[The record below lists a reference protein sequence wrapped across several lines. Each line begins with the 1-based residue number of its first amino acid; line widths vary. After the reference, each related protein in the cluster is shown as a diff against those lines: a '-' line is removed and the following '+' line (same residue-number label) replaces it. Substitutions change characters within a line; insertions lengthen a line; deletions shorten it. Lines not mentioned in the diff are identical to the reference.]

1 MAECEEKQ
9 KSLLMSVKEET
20 EKAGVKLN
28 IQETKST
35 ASSPIA
41 SCQIDGEKWKQGQI
55 LLFWAPKLLQTVTVA
70 MKLKDTGSL
79 KGTLWET

>member
-1 MAECEEKQ
+1 MSSEICRLLPAIGTTLMAECEEKQ

-20 EKAGVKLN
+20 EKGGVKLN

-41 SCQIDGEKWKQGQI
+41 SCQIDGEK
-55 LLFWAPKLLQTVTVA
+55 
-70 MKLKDTGSL
+70 
-79 KGTLWET
+79 